1 MNEEDSVFAKSD
13 SLVEVPYVEP
23 SFMGS
28 LNIKS
33 MIPRSHHIRMND
45 MNNVMCYR
53 NYDTGYVYVVVCC
66 VKNAKYD
73 DACNSHGITFV
84 VKILKL
90 IKFPNPNLERS
101 LNFLISISQVHGLDL
116 L

>member
-1 MNEEDSVFAKSD
+1 MFAKVD
-13 SLVEVPYVEP
+13 SLVEVPYVDP
-23 SFMGS
+23 SFFGS
-28 LNIKS
+28 HNVKYIF
-33 MIPRSHHIRMND
+33 PRSRGILMND